1 MPLKPRYTF
10 ATKVA
15 QTLLTETNISQAPIP
30 LEKILKYL
38 EINLMEYDFPK
49 KVSAVLL
56 KEGGLLV
63 AGVNK
68 NHHPNRRR
76 FSIAHE
82 IGHYKLGHHID
93 LIMDTEEI
101 SEGRFDTTHENVLLE
116 QEANHFASELLMP
129 NDLLKTD
136 FSQTKDAKQIALKYQ
151 VSEQALWIKLMKLKL
166 V

>member
-15 QTLLTETNISQAPIP
+15 QNLLHETNITQAPVP
-30 LEKILKYL
+30 LDRILKYL
-38 EINLMEYDFPK
+38 EINLMEYDFPQ

-56 KEGGLLV
+56 KEDGLLV

-93 LIMDTEEI
+93 LIMDTEEV
-101 SEGRFDTTHENVLLE
+101 SEGRFDTTHANVLLE

-129 NDLLKTD
+129 SDLLKAD
-136 FSQTKDAKQIALKYQ
+136 FAKLKDAKQIALKYQ
-151 VSEQALWIKLMKLKL
+151 VSEHALWIKLLKVKL